1 MDILDKIND
10 IPKGLSVSKRLNLKN
25 INIAKLFINDNIQYV
40 YLDNNDYKNMQITYD
55 DTRFE
60 PIIPYRNIQRSIWY
74 ITGKSGCGKSRIAYV
89 LTIQYNK
96 IYPDNR
102 VFYVCST
109 DIKDDENFGDLDF
122 VKALDPE
129 KMYSLDMEMDEE
141 KELIKKL
148 SNSLF
153 IFDDIDMLPKEKKKI
168 YTRLQSKLVE
178 VGRKY
183 GITLCIISHITL
195 GGHNTRMI
203 LNEVD
208 LYFCFKD
215 NIENNGYLLKY
226 LKYSPEYLKNI
237 KTTSWVCFN
246 NKYDCIITPK
256 NINFK

>member
-1 MDILDKIND
+1 MDILDKINN
-10 IPKGLSVSKRLNLKN
+10 IPKGLSVSKKFILNH
-25 INIAKLFINDNIQYV
+25 INIAKLFIDENVQYV
-40 YLDNNDYKNMQITYD
+40 YLDDNENKNMQITHE
-55 DTRFE
+55 DTRLE
-60 PIIPYRNIQRSIWY
+60 PIIPYKNIQRSIWY
-74 ITGKSGCGKSRIAYV
+74 ITGRSGCGKSRIAYV

-96 IYPDNR
+96 INPNNR
-102 VFYVCST
+102 IFYVCST

-129 KMYSLDMEMDEE
+129 KMYSLDMDMDEE
-141 KELIKKL
+141 RELIKKL

-153 IFDDIDMLPKEKKKI
+153 IFDDVDMLPKEKKKI

-183 GITLCIISHITL
+183 NITLCIISHITL
-195 GGHNTRMI
+195 GGHNTKMI

-215 NIENNGYLLKY
+215 NIENNGYLLNY
-226 LKYSPEYLKNI
+226 LKYKPEYLKSI

-246 NKYDCIITPK
+246 NKYNCIITPK
-256 NINFK
+256 SINFR